1 MPKTKA
7 GGSFVPPGSPERAL
21 DGNTVPDADEVTVA
35 FSPPPGLLELL
46 IDRDNEMTKVGYVGR
61 PPQESKGED
70 ESLPGS
76 PDLSGQ
82 AEDEPTR
89 ELPRQKAA
97 GLSLQP
103 GWPLGN
109 DNTAELEA
117 MLRPRRMARW
127 FAVGVACL
135 VVVAG
140 LLLLQALA
148 S

>member
-61 PPQESKGED
+61 PPRERTGEGA
-70 ESLPGS
+70 SLPGS
-76 PDLSGQ
+76 PDLSVQ

-89 ELPRQKAA
+89 ELPRQKPA
-97 GLSLQP
+97 GLSLP
-103 GWPLGN
+103 PRWPPGN
-109 DNTAELEA
+109 DNDAELEA